1 MADTNFNKLTDEQKT
16 AWALETWGHARNMSF
31 LNQFVGKGPN
41 AMVQRIT
48 ELKKSEKGARAVM
61 TLVADLMG
69 DGVVGDYTLEG
80 NEEELKAYDHVV
92 NIDQLRNA
100 NVLEGRMAD
109 QKSVVNF
116 RKESKDKLA
125 YWLAD
130 RMDQMGFLSLSSMP
144 YSKSNTGSDRPNL
157 ATGQNLADLE
167 FAPDADVAPTEN
179 RGWHLTDNGLQRGTG
194 FNATDGVLVPLT
206 YRHLLEMKAAA
217 KDMYIKGLRGKGG
230 AEVYHV
236 FVTPRGMAELKLDP
250 DFIQNVRHA
259 GVRGEKNQLF
269 SGTDSVMVDGLVIH
283 EFRHVW
289 NTRNAADGDRFGET
303 NGEDH
308 GQRVLLCGAQA
319 LGMADIGP
327 GYWDEDKFD
336 FNNKPGIA
344 YGKIFGFTKP
354 QFRGNPFQP
363 EVKDDFS
370 VLTIDT
376 ALDVG

>member
-1 MADTNFNKLTDEQKT
+1 MASTNFTKLTNEQKT

-31 LNQFVGKGPN
+31 INKFVGKGQN

-48 ELKKSEKGARAVM
+48 ELKKSDKGARAVM

-69 DGVVGDYTLEG
+69 DGVAGDATLEG
-80 NEEELKAYDHVV
+80 NEEELKAYDHVI

-116 RKESKDKLA
+116 RKESKDKLS

-130 RMDQMGFLSLSSMP
+130 RMDQMAFLSLSSVP
-144 YSKSNTGSDRPNL
+144 YTKQNNGGDRPSKSD
-157 ATGQNLADLE
+157 GQNLADLE
-167 FAPDADVAPTEN
+167 FAPDSDVSPTAN
-179 RGWHLTDNGLQRGTG
+179 RGFHLTDDGLKDGTG
-194 FNATDGVLVPLT
+194 YDAEDGVLVPLT
-206 YRHLLEMKAAA
+206 YKHLLELKAAA
-217 KDMYIKGLRGKGG
+217 KDHYIKGVRGSGG
-230 AEVYHV
+230 SEVFHV
-236 FVTPRGMAELKLDP
+236 FVTPKGMAELKLDS

-269 SGTDSVMVDGLVIH
+269 SGTDSVMVDGMVIH
-283 EFRHVW
+283 EYRHVF
-289 NTRNAADGDRFGET
+289 NTRNASSGDRFGST
-303 NGEDH
+303 GDDH

-327 GYWDEDKFD
+327 GYWDEDHFD
-336 FNNKPGIA
+336 YNNQPGIA

-354 QFRGNPFQP
+354 QFKGNPFDP
-363 EVKDDFS
+363 DTKDDFS
-370 VLTIDT
+370 VMTIDT